1 MSDIIIYGRG
11 KTGQSLQKLL
21 QKQGKSCVFYDDMQ
35 GFDVDCNFTPQTMV
49 LLSPGV
55 KPNAK
60 GLTLAKKCGSNIVT
74 ELEYCFPLCKAP
86 VVSVTGT
93 NGKTTT
99 CELIYHILKCTGK
112 HAHLLGNG
120 GVPFAEHV
128 LECQSQDI
136 VVLENSSFQLNN
148 CNNFAPKVSVF
159 TNLAVDHLDYHKSMT
174 EYSLA
179 KQNNFVHQ
187 SADDFAI
194 FNADDNNT
202 MVLSQRSKAHTLFYS
217 VANANANC
225 YICGTNVHLNIF
237 GKEQICPS
245 DVLSQMFRHN
255 QSNCLCAMLVC
266 GLFGVSLDQSLQAI
280 SSYVFPP
287 HRMQVVDNF
296 DGVTFVDDSK
306 GTNVHATVSACKN
319 IQGNVALILGG
330 SQKGYTFDEIFCN
343 LPNGIKYICAT
354 GQTAMD
360 ICHCGKKYGQT
371 VHIFDNLKDC
381 VRASFDAIKHIGGT
395 VLMSNACASFDKFS
409 GYAERGDHFQQLVEE
424 LKIESQV

>member
-1 MSDIIIYGRG
+1 MTDIVIYGRG

-35 GFDVDCNFTPQTMV
+35 GFDTPCNFTPQTMV

-60 GLTLAKKCGSNIVT
+60 GLALAKKCGSNIVT

-86 VVSVTGT
+86 VISVTGT

-112 HAHLLGNG
+112 RAHLLGNG
-120 GVPFAEHV
+120 GVPLAEKV
-128 LECQSQDI
+128 LDCQMQDI
-136 VVLENSSFQLNN
+136 VVLESSSFQLNY
-148 CNNFAPKVSVF
+148 CKNFAPKVSVF
-159 TNLAVDHLDYHKSMT
+159 TNLAVDHLDYHTSMT

-187 SADDFAI
+187 SVDDFAI
-194 FNADDNNT
+194 FNADDNNV

-225 YICGTNVHLNIF
+225 YICDASAHLNIF
-237 GKEQICPS
+237 GKNQVCKC
-245 DVLSQMFRHN
+245 DVLRKMFKHN

-266 GLFGVSLDQSLQAI
+266 GLFGVSLEQSLQAI

-287 HRMQVVDNF
+287 HRMQIVAKF
-296 DGVTFVDDSK
+296 CGVTFVDDSK

-354 GQTAMD
+354 GQTAID

-371 VHIFDNLKDC
+371 VHIFDDLKGC
-381 VRASFDAIKHIGGT
+381 VHASFDTIKNIGGT